1 MSKIVPEYISIFFV
15 KVYKSNHA
23 ASPEYLDNPQ
33 KPSNIKVRFA
43 QESAINET
51 SQNVRIR
58 LEIILDGV
66 DENENEIGLHGEWGI
81 EFKLHVENLSQ
92 FLVESEN
99 DQGKSIDGK
108 LGPTLLA
115 IVYSTARGIIIER
128 TQATYFNG
136 VILPVIDPN
145 ELLK

>member
-1 MSKIVPEYISIFFV
+1 MSKIIPEEISIFSV
-15 KVYKSNHA
+15 KVYKSNHV

-43 QESAINET
+43 QESALNE
-51 SQNVRIR
+51 SRQNVRIR
-58 LEIILDGV
+58 LEIVLDGV
-66 DENENEIGLHGEWGI
+66 DDEDKEIGLHGEYGI
-81 EFKLHVENLSQ
+81 EFQLHVENLSQ
-92 FLVESEN
+92 FLEESEN
-99 DQGKSIDGK
+99 NKSKSIDGK

-145 ELLK
+145 DLLK